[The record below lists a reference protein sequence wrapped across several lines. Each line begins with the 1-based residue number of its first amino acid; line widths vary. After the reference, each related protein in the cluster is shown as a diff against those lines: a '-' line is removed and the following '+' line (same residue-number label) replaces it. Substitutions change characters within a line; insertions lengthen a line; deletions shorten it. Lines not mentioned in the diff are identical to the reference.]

1 MLLENGSRRA
11 ASTWGPPASFFGAG
25 CRWRVNVMVR
35 MKALAT
41 VALFSVLVVP
51 TLARAQQSS
60 SASNPVKDRE
70 AETFDEI
77 ERGLYFSVGG
87 GPFFLVNPPASQGPR
102 PFSSGQMAQVEVG
115 YDIGERLSV
124 GLFVMGA
131 ANRAG
136 SDYIGNSGGAA
147 SGDFSSL
154 VPGATLRAHLV
165 GFADSQEVKR
175 TFIYAR
181 AGAGLALFSPKL
193 LLPDSDILVFAGP
206 GVEYYTRLRH
216 FSVGIEVTGSYL
228 VSSGSVGFAV
238 TPNLRYAF

>member
-1 MLLENGSRRA
+1 MN
-11 ASTWGPPASFFGAG
+11 
-25 CRWRVNVMVR
+25 R
-35 MKALAT
+35 MKALAS
-41 VALFSVLVVP
+41 VALLCVLVVP
-51 TLARAQQSS
+51 TLAVAQQP
-60 SASNPVKDRE
+60 AAVTNPVRDRP

-77 ERGLYFSVGG
+77 ERGLYFSVQG
-87 GPFFLVNPPASQGPR
+87 GPFFLVNPPAETGPR
-102 PFSSGQMAQVEVG
+102 PFSPGQAAMVEVG
-115 YDIGERLSV
+115 YDLGELLSV
-124 GLFVMGA
+124 GLFVLGS

-147 SGDFSSL
+147 SGDFSAL
-154 VPGATLRAHLV
+154 VPGATLRANLV

-175 TFIYAR
+175 TFFYAR

-216 FSVGIEVTGSYL
+216 FSVGLEVTGSYL
-228 VSSGSVGFAV
+228 VSSGSFGFAV